1 MKTKHFSL
9 HISFFN
15 ALSLSLRMF
24 TINSDA
30 VQQRPERLISRLR
43 TISMEDTGPKLT
55 VVRQPKGPDGT
66 RGFNQERC
74 RHIPG
79 AIEE

>member
-1 MKTKHFSL
+1 
-9 HISFFN
+9 
-15 ALSLSLRMF
+15 
-24 TINSDA
+24 
-30 VQQRPERLISRLR
+30 
-43 TISMEDTGPKLT
+43 MEDTGPKLT